1 MYKSKN
7 GNIELKIVGYEEPN
21 NGREL
26 HIAEL
31 FINGENRSNDY
42 FKNNWNRLN
51 FKLNDLQFESD
62 DLKYVFIPAE
72 GNSFIIN
79 TETFVSFYIPYKGI
93 STVLFKKNEFVHDS
107 LIVYYTD
114 EKIVININDL
124 WK

>member
-1 MYKSKN
+1 MYKSKQ
-7 GNIELKIVGYEEPN
+7 GNIELKIVGYDEPN

-31 FINGENRSNDY
+31 FINGENRNNDY

-51 FKLNDLQFESD
+51 FNLNDLQFESD

-79 TETFVSFYIPYKGI
+79 TETFKSFYIPYKGI
-93 STVLFKKNEFVHDS
+93 STILFKKNEFTHNS
-107 LIVYYTD
+107 LIVHYSD
-114 EKIVININDL
+114 EKIVINIYDL
-124 WK
+124 